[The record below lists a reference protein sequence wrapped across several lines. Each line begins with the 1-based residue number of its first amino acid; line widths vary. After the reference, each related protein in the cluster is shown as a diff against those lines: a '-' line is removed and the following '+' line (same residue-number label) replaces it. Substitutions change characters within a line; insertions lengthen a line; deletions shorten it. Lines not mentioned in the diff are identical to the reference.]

1 MTPVKSNSVFLTVL
15 TKISCTSGIKNFSC
29 QYLKNSFTWL
39 QLQLRGY
46 EKWLWNITFFE
57 SAKDTIY
64 RRFSLRSLTSC
75 GQKFS
80 IFAFIVRLF
89 AQHGSTLRVIINFC
103 AYTFLVCNFISTFL
117 GEKIIP
123 SEKYIMEEVPKNEY
137 SLQMNLRIR
146 NIERKDIGGYTCT
159 SSNALGKA
167 EGTVR
172 LQGKFK
178 NSKHYCLVCFYS
190 SETSWKFCFY
200 NWRIMFPTSNMSTD
214 SSNLRI

>member
-15 TKISCTSGIKNFSC
+15 TKISCTSGIKNFCC

-89 AQHGSTLRVIINFC
+89 AQHGLTLQRVIISFYVKFC
-103 AYTFLVCNFISTFL
+103 IFIICNFIS
-117 GEKIIP
+117 
-123 SEKYIMEEVPKNEY
+123 
-137 SLQMNLRIR
+137 R
-146 NIERKDIGGYTCT
+146 RKDYTQWEIYYGG
-159 SSNALGKA
+159 GA
-167 EGTVR
+167 E
-172 LQGKFK
+172 K
-178 NSKHYCLVCFYS
+178 
-190 SETSWKFCFY
+190 W
-200 NWRIMFPTSNMSTD
+200 IFPTNEFENTEHWEKGYWWVHMYVIKCIRKS
-214 SSNLRI
+214 RRHC